1 MSKHKQLK
9 NNVIYIIITAVILT
23 IVSFL
28 VKPAKY
34 EAYDILAVNEEL
46 EAMEKE
52 PENSLDVLFVGN
64 SECADVYA
72 PVQLYGENGFTSY
85 NAGSSGQHFADSY
98 AILKEELKRQKPK
111 LIVIETNSL
120 FVDYDL
126 YNTKNWLEILVQ
138 RVFPIT
144 HYHSFYKLA
153 KLPELIP
160 SRITETKTAAS
171 RKGYWA
177 RFKSKPYKG
186 STDYMN
192 QNAVEQSIPVRN
204 QRYLERVLELARDNQ
219 TSVMLVSSPSPK
231 NWTKGMNLGVS
242 DWAQQNGVYF
252 LDLNEHLE
260 DINIDW
266 NTDSLDQGDHINHNG
281 SKKVNAYLGKII
293 QQRYTLAD
301 HRSDKDYQS
310 WTDLYNSTI
319 LYP

>member
-1 MSKHKQLK
+1 MGKHRQLR
-9 NNVIYIIITAVILT
+9 NNIIYILITSVIITIA
-23 IVSFL
+23 SFL
-28 VKPAKY
+28 VKPGNY

-46 EAMEKE
+46 EEMGKE
-52 PENSLDVLFVGN
+52 PENSLDVLLVGN

-126 YNTKNWLEILVQ
+126 YNTSNWLEILVQ

-186 STDYMN
+186 STDYLN
-192 QNAVEQSIPVRN
+192 QPAVEQPIPERN
-204 QRYLERVLELARDNQ
+204 QKYLEGVLKLASDNQ
-219 TSVMLVSSPSPK
+219 TSIMLVSSPSPK

-242 DWAQQNGVYF
+242 DWAQQHNIYF
-252 LDLNEHLE
+252 LDMNEHLQ
-260 DINIDW
+260 DLKIDW
-266 NTDSLDQGDHINHNG
+266 NKDTLDQGDHVNHYG
-281 SKKVNAYLGKII
+281 SKKVNTYLGKMI
-293 QQRYTLAD
+293 QQKYALTD
-301 HRSDKDYQS
+301 HRNDKDYQS
-310 WTDLYNSTI
+310 WTDLYESTI